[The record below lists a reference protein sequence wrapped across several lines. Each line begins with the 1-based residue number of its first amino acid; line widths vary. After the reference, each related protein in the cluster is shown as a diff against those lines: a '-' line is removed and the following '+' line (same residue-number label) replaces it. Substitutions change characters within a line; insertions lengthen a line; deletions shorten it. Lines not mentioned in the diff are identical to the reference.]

1 MKKITGADIVLES
14 LKKIGIDT
22 VFGYPGGVVLPLY
35 DRWPSHPEVRHILV
49 RHEQGAG
56 HAAEGYAKASGRLG
70 CALATSGP
78 GATNLVTAITDA
90 MMDSIPVLFI
100 TGNVARNLLGR
111 DGFQEADITGIT
123 MPITK
128 HNYLVMRAED
138 IAPTFA
144 EAAYIA
150 TTGRP
155 GPVHIDIPKDVFI
168 EEADFEWPEQI
179 SIRGYEPFPFINEDE
194 IKNAVQLIRRAE
206 RPIIFAGHG
215 IIQADASKELME
227 FAEKSGTPVL
237 NTLLGLGSIPQD
249 HVLSY
254 GMMGMHG
261 SYWANH
267 AASNADLII
276 GLSLIHI

>member
-1 MKKITGADIVLES
+1 
-14 LKKIGIDT
+14 
-22 VFGYPGGVVLPLY
+22 
-35 DRWPSHPEVRHILV
+35 
-49 RHEQGAG
+49 
-56 HAAEGYAKASGRLG
+56 
-70 CALATSGP
+70 
-78 GATNLVTAITDA
+78 
-90 MMDSIPVLFI
+90 
-100 TGNVARNLLGR
+100 
-111 DGFQEADITGIT
+111 

-267 AASNADLII
+267 AASN
-276 GLSLIHI
+276 LSLIHISEPTRPY